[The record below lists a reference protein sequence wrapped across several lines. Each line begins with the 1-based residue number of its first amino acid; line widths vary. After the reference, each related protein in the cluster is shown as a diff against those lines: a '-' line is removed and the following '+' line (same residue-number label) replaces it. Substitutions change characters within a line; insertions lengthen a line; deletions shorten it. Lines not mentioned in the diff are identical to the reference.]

1 MSLLE
6 LKNISKSYIS
16 KVGNFQVIDKLNL
29 SVGHNQNIFLF
40 GPSGCGK
47 STLLNL
53 ISGLD
58 NSDTGEIYF
67 NGNLVKNHIELLRDD
82 IGIIFQDHY
91 LISELNIFDNIKL
104 KSNDTTKIENILDYF
119 EMTDYKLK
127 YPNQLSNG
135 QKQRVCVARSLVNSP
150 KLLIADEPTSYL
162 DKENAK
168 LVIDLILNSSR
179 KFNLS
184 TIIASHDISFRPLFD
199 KSYTLEDR
207 SIKECWYHLEITL
220 IILFVS
226 QI

>member
-16 KVGNFQVIDKLNL
+16 KVGNLQVIDNINL
-29 SVGHNQNIFLF
+29 SVDYNQNIFLF

-58 NSDTGEIYF
+58 NLDSGDIYF
-67 NGNLVKNHIELLRDD
+67 DGKLVKNHFELLKDD

-104 KSNDTTKIENILDYF
+104 KSDNTRKIEKILSYF
-119 EMTDYKLK
+119 NLSQFKFK

-168 LVIDLILNSSR
+168 LVIDLILNSSK

-199 KSYTLEDR
+199 KSYTIEDK
-207 SIKECWYHLEITL
+207 SIKEC
-220 IILFVS
+220 
-226 QI
+226 

>member
-6 LKNISKSYIS
+6 LKNISKSYLS
-16 KVGNFQVIDKLNL
+16 KVGNFQVINKLNL
-29 SVGHNQNIFLF
+29 SVDHNQNIFLF

-58 NSDTGEIYF
+58 NSDSGDIYF
-67 NGNLVKNHIELLRDD
+67 DGKLVKNHFDLLKDD

-104 KSNDTTKIENILDYF
+104 KSSDTSEIEKILSYF
-119 EMTDYKLK
+119 DMGQFKFK

-135 QKQRVCVARSLVNSP
+135 QKQRVCVARSLVNRP

-168 LVIDLILNSSR
+168 LVIDLILNSSK

-199 KSYTLEDR
+199 KSYTIEDK
-207 SIKECWYHLEITL
+207 SIKEC
-220 IILFVS
+220 
-226 QI
+226 

>member
-6 LKNISKSYIS
+6 LKNISKSYLS
-16 KVGNFQVIDKLNL
+16 KVGNFQVIKKLNL
-29 SVGHNQNIFLF
+29 SVDHNQNIFLF

-47 STLLNL
+47 STILNL

-58 NSDTGEIYF
+58 SSDSGEIYF
-67 NGNLVKNHIELLRDD
+67 DGKLVKNHFDLLKDD

-104 KSNDTTKIENILDYF
+104 KSNDTRKVEKILSYF
-119 EMTDYKLK
+119 NLSQFKFK

-162 DKENAK
+162 DKENAN
-168 LVIDLILNSSR
+168 LVIDLILNSSK

-199 KSYTLEDR
+199 KSYTIEDK
-207 SIKECWYHLEITL
+207 SIKEC
-220 IILFVS
+220 
-226 QI
+226 

>member
-16 KVGNFQVIDKLNL
+16 KVGSIQVIDKLNL
-29 SVGHNQNIFLF
+29 SVEHNQNIFLF

-58 NSDTGEIYF
+58 NLDTGEIYF
-67 NGNLVKNHIELLRDD
+67 NGNLVKNHFELLKDD

-119 EMTDYKLK
+119 EMTDFKFK

-135 QKQRVCVARSLVNSP
+135 QKQRVCVARSLVNNP

-162 DKENAK
+162 DKKNAK
-168 LVIDLILNSSR
+168 LVIDLILNSSK

-199 KSYTLEDR
+199 KSYTLDNK
-207 SIKECWYHLEITL
+207 SIKEC
-220 IILFVS
+220 
-226 QI
+226 

>member
-1 MSLLE
+1 MTLLSLQ
-6 LKNISKSYIS
+6 NISKVYNSNI
-16 KVGNFQVIDKLNL
+16 GNFEVFKEINLQIDENEN
-29 SVGHNQNIFLF
+29 VFLF

-47 STLLNL
+47 SSLLNI

-58 NSDTGEIYF
+58 KPDGGEISF
-67 NGNLVKNHIELLRDD
+67 LNNKISNNHHNFLKND

-91 LISELNIFDNIKL
+91 LISELNTFENIQLKTNNVSAINEIFDYFRLNDL
-104 KSNDTTKIENILDYF
+104 KN
-119 EMTDYKLK
+119 K

-168 LVIDLILNSSR
+168 LVIDLILSSSK

-199 KSYTLEDR
+199 KSYTIEDK
-207 SIKECWYHLEITL
+207 SIKEC
-220 IILFVS
+220 
-226 QI
+226 

>member
-16 KVGNFQVIDKLNL
+16 KVGSFQVIDKLNL
-29 SVGHNQNIFLF
+29 SVEHNQNIFLF

-58 NSDTGEIYF
+58 NSDKGEIYF
-67 NGNLVKNHIELLRDD
+67 NGNLIKNHFELLKDD

-104 KSNDTTKIENILDYF
+104 KSNDASKIETILDYF
-119 EMTDYKLK
+119 EMTDFKLK

-135 QKQRVCVARSLVNSP
+135 QKQRVCVARSLVNNP

-168 LVIDLILNSSR
+168 LVIDLILNSSK

-199 KSYTLEDR
+199 KSYTLDNK
-207 SIKECWYHLEITL
+207 SIKEC
-220 IILFVS
+220 
-226 QI
+226 

>member
-16 KVGNFQVIDKLNL
+16 RVGSFQVIDKLNL
-29 SVGHNQNIFLF
+29 SVEHNQNIFLF

-53 ISGLD
+53 ITGLD
-58 NSDTGEIYF
+58 NSDKGEIYF
-67 NGNLVKNHIELLRDD
+67 NGNLIKNHFELLKDD

-104 KSNDTTKIENILDYF
+104 KSNDATKIENILDYF
-119 EMTDYKLK
+119 EMTDFKLK

-135 QKQRVCVARSLVNSP
+135 QKQRVCVARSLVNNP

-168 LVIDLILNSSR
+168 LVIDLILNSSK

-199 KSYTLEDR
+199 KSYTIDNK
-207 SIKECWYHLEITL
+207 SIKEC
-220 IILFVS
+220 
-226 QI
+226 

>member
-6 LKNISKSYIS
+6 LKNISKSYTS
-16 KVGNFQVIDKLNL
+16 KAGSFQVIDKLNL
-29 SVGHNQNIFLF
+29 SLEYNQNIFLF

-53 ISGLD
+53 ITGLD
-58 NSDTGEIYF
+58 NLDNGEIYF
-67 NGNLVKNHIELLRDD
+67 NGKLIKNHFELLKDD

-91 LISELNIFDNIKL
+91 LISELNIIDNIKL
-104 KSNDTTKIENILDYF
+104 KSNDATKIETILDYF
-119 EMTDYKLK
+119 EMTDFKLK

-135 QKQRVCVARSLVNSP
+135 QKQRVCVARSLVNNP

-199 KSYTLEDR
+199 KSYTLDNK
-207 SIKECWYHLEITL
+207 SIKEC
-220 IILFVS
+220 
-226 QI
+226 

>member
-16 KVGNFQVIDKLNL
+16 KVGSFQVIDKLNL
-29 SVGHNQNIFLF
+29 SVEHNQNIFLF

-53 ISGLD
+53 ITGLD
-58 NSDTGEIYF
+58 NSDKGEIYF
-67 NGNLVKNHIELLRDD
+67 NGNLIKNHFELLKDD

-104 KSNDTTKIENILDYF
+104 KSNDATKIENILDYF
-119 EMTDYKLK
+119 EMTDFKLK

-135 QKQRVCVARSLVNSP
+135 QKQRVCVARSLVNNP

-199 KSYTLEDR
+199 KSYTLDNK
-207 SIKECWYHLEITL
+207 SIIEC
-220 IILFVS
+220 
-226 QI
+226 

>member
-16 KVGNFQVIDKLNL
+16 KVGSFQVIDKLNL
-29 SVGHNQNIFLF
+29 SVEHNQNIFLF

-58 NSDTGEIYF
+58 NSDKGEIYF
-67 NGNLVKNHIELLRDD
+67 NGNLIKNHFELLKDD

-104 KSNDTTKIENILDYF
+104 KSNDATKIETILDYF
-119 EMTDYKLK
+119 EMTDFKLK

-135 QKQRVCVARSLVNSP
+135 QKQRVCVARSLVNNP

-168 LVIDLILNSSR
+168 LVIDLILNSSK

-199 KSYTLEDR
+199 KSYTLDNK
-207 SIKECWYHLEITL
+207 SIKEC
-220 IILFVS
+220 
-226 QI
+226 

>member
-16 KVGNFQVIDKLNL
+16 KVGSFQVIDKLNM
-29 SVGHNQNIFLF
+29 SVEHNQNIFLF

-58 NSDTGEIYF
+58 NSDKGEIYF
-67 NGNLVKNHIELLRDD
+67 NGNLIKNHFELLKDD

-104 KSNDTTKIENILDYF
+104 KSNDATKIENILDYF
-119 EMTDYKLK
+119 EMTDFKLK

-135 QKQRVCVARSLVNSP
+135 QKQRVCVARSLVNNP

-168 LVIDLILNSSR
+168 LVIDLILNSSK

-199 KSYTLEDR
+199 KSYTIDNK
-207 SIKECWYHLEITL
+207 SIKEC
-220 IILFVS
+220 
-226 QI
+226 

>member
-6 LKNISKSYIS
+6 LKNISKSYLS
-16 KVGNFQVIDKLNL
+16 KVGNFQVINKLNL
-29 SVGHNQNIFLF
+29 SVDHNQNIFLF

-58 NSDTGEIYF
+58 NVDSGDIYF
-67 NGNLVKNHIELLRDD
+67 DGKLVKNHFELLKDD

-104 KSNDTTKIENILDYF
+104 KINNHRKIENILSYF
-119 EMTDYKLK
+119 NMGRFKFK

-135 QKQRVCVARSLVNSP
+135 QKQRVCVARALVNRP

-168 LVIDLILNSSR
+168 LVIDLILNSSK

-199 KSYTLEDR
+199 KSYTIEDK
-207 SIKECWYHLEITL
+207 SIIEC
-220 IILFVS
+220 
-226 QI
+226 

>member
-6 LKNISKSYIS
+6 LKNISKSYLS
-16 KVGNFQVIDKLNL
+16 KVGNFQVINKLNL
-29 SVGHNQNIFLF
+29 SVDHNQNIFLF

-58 NSDTGEIYF
+58 NSDSGDIYF
-67 NGNLVKNHIELLRDD
+67 DGKLVKNHFDLLKDD

-104 KSNDTTKIENILDYF
+104 KSNDTKKIEKILSYF
-119 EMTDYKLK
+119 NMSRFKYK

-168 LVIDLILNSSR
+168 LVIDLILNSSK

-199 KSYTLEDR
+199 KSYTIEDK
-207 SIKECWYHLEITL
+207 SIKEC
-220 IILFVS
+220 
-226 QI
+226 

>member
-6 LKNISKSYIS
+6 LKNISKSYLS
-16 KVGNFQVIDKLNL
+16 KVGNFKVINKLNL
-29 SVGHNQNIFLF
+29 SLDYNQNIFLF

-58 NSDTGEIYF
+58 NVDSGEIYF
-67 NGNLVKNHIELLRDD
+67 DGKLVKNHFDLLKDD

-104 KSNDTTKIENILDYF
+104 KSDDARKIEKILSYLNMSRF
-119 EMTDYKLK
+119 KFK
-127 YPNQLSNG
+127 YPSQLSNG

-168 LVIDLILNSSR
+168 LVIDLILNSSK

-199 KSYTLEDR
+199 KSYTIEDK
-207 SIKECWYHLEITL
+207 SIKEC
-220 IILFVS
+220 
-226 QI
+226 

>member
-16 KVGNFQVIDKLNL
+16 KVGSFQVIDKLNL
-29 SVGHNQNIFLF
+29 SVEHNQNIFLF

-67 NGNLVKNHIELLRDD
+67 NGNLVKNHFELLKDD

-119 EMTDYKLK
+119 EMTDFKLK

-135 QKQRVCVARSLVNSP
+135 QKQRVCVARSLVNNP

-199 KSYTLEDR
+199 KSYTLDNK
-207 SIKECWYHLEITL
+207 SIKEC
-220 IILFVS
+220 
-226 QI
+226 

>member
-6 LKNISKSYIS
+6 LKNISKSYLS
-16 KVGNFQVIDKLNL
+16 KVGNFQVIKKLNL
-29 SVGHNQNIFLF
+29 SVDHNQNIFLF

-58 NSDTGEIYF
+58 SSDSGEIYF
-67 NGNLVKNHIELLRDD
+67 DGKLVKNHFDLLKDD

-104 KSNDTTKIENILDYF
+104 KSNDMRKIEKILSYF
-119 EMTDYKLK
+119 NLSQFKFK

-135 QKQRVCVARSLVNSP
+135 QKQRVCVARALVNSP

-168 LVIDLILNSSR
+168 LVVDLILNSSK

-199 KSYTLEDR
+199 KSYTIEDK
-207 SIKECWYHLEITL
+207 SLKEC
-220 IILFVS
+220 
-226 QI
+226 

>member
-6 LKNISKSYIS
+6 LKNISKSYLS
-16 KVGNFQVIDKLNL
+16 KIGNFQVIKKLNL
-29 SVGHNQNIFLF
+29 SVDHNQNIFLF

-58 NSDTGEIYF
+58 SSDSGEIYF
-67 NGNLVKNHIELLRDD
+67 DGKLVKNHFDLLKDD

-104 KSNDTTKIENILDYF
+104 KSNNIRKIEKILSYF
-119 EMTDYKLK
+119 NLSQFKFK

-162 DKENAK
+162 DKENAN
-168 LVIDLILNSSR
+168 LVIDLILNSSK

-184 TIIASHDISFRPLFD
+184 TIIASHEISFRPLFD
-199 KSYTLEDR
+199 KSYTIEDK
-207 SIKECWYHLEITL
+207 SIKEC
-220 IILFVS
+220 
-226 QI
+226 

>member
-16 KVGNFQVIDKLNL
+16 KVGSFQVIDKLNL
-29 SVGHNQNIFLF
+29 SVEHNQNIFLF

-58 NSDTGEIYF
+58 NSDKGEIYF
-67 NGNLVKNHIELLRDD
+67 NGNLIKNHFELLKDD

-119 EMTDYKLK
+119 EMTDFKLK

-135 QKQRVCVARSLVNSP
+135 QKQRVCVARSLVNNP

-184 TIIASHDISFRPLFD
+184 TIIASHDITFQPLFD
-199 KSYTLEDR
+199 KSYTLDNK
-207 SIKECWYHLEITL
+207 SIKEC
-220 IILFVS
+220 
-226 QI
+226 

>member
-6 LKNISKSYIS
+6 LKNISKSYLS
-16 KVGNFQVIDKLNL
+16 KVGNFQVIKKLNL
-29 SVGHNQNIFLF
+29 SVDHNQNIFLF

-58 NSDTGEIYF
+58 SSDSGEIYF
-67 NGNLVKNHIELLRDD
+67 DGKLVKNHFDLLKDD

-104 KSNDTTKIENILDYF
+104 KSDDTRKVEKILSYF
-119 EMTDYKLK
+119 NLSQFKFK

-162 DKENAK
+162 DKENAN
-168 LVIDLILNSSR
+168 LVIDLILNSSK
-179 KFNLS
+179 KFKLS

-199 KSYTLEDR
+199 KSYTIEDK
-207 SIKECWYHLEITL
+207 SIKEC
-220 IILFVS
+220 
-226 QI
+226 

>member
-6 LKNISKSYIS
+6 LKNISKSYLS
-16 KVGNFQVIDKLNL
+16 KVGNFQVINKLNL
-29 SVGHNQNIFLF
+29 SVDHNQNIFLF

-58 NSDTGEIYF
+58 SSDSGEIYF
-67 NGNLVKNHIELLRDD
+67 DGKLVKNHFDLLKDD

-104 KSNDTTKIENILDYF
+104 KSNDTRKIEKILSYF
-119 EMTDYKLK
+119 NLSQFKFK

-168 LVIDLILNSSR
+168 LVIDLILNSSK

-199 KSYTLEDR
+199 KSYTIEDK
-207 SIKECWYHLEITL
+207 SIKEC
-220 IILFVS
+220 
-226 QI
+226 

>member
-6 LKNISKSYIS
+6 LKNISKSYFS
-16 KVGNFQVIDKLNL
+16 KVGNFQVINKLNL
-29 SVGHNQNIFLF
+29 SVDHNQNIFLF

-58 NSDTGEIYF
+58 KSDSGDIYF
-67 NGNLVKNHIELLRDD
+67 DGKLVKNHFDLLKDD

-104 KSNDTTKIENILDYF
+104 KSNNTREIEKILSYF
-119 EMTDYKLK
+119 NMGRFKFK

-168 LVIDLILNSSR
+168 LVIDLIINSSK

-184 TIIASHDISFRPLFD
+184 TIIASHDISFRSLFD
-199 KSYTLEDR
+199 KSYTIEDK
-207 SIKECWYHLEITL
+207 SIKEC
-220 IILFVS
+220 
-226 QI
+226 

>member
-6 LKNISKSYIS
+6 LKNISKSYLS
-16 KVGNFQVIDKLNL
+16 KVGNFQVIKKLNL
-29 SVGHNQNIFLF
+29 SVDHNQNIFLF

-58 NSDTGEIYF
+58 SSDSGEIYF
-67 NGNLVKNHIELLRDD
+67 DGKLVKNHFDLLKDD

-91 LISELNIFDNIKL
+91 LISQLNIFDNIKL
-104 KSNDTTKIENILDYF
+104 KSNDIRKIEKIISYF
-119 EMTDYKLK
+119 NLSQFKFK

-168 LVIDLILNSSR
+168 LVIDLIINSSK

-199 KSYTLEDR
+199 KSYTIEDK
-207 SIKECWYHLEITL
+207 SIKEC
-220 IILFVS
+220 
-226 QI
+226 